1 MDRVVIGELGDQM
14 KKHQYLK
21 TRRLQKG
28 ASLLEG
34 IAYLGIAAIVVI
46 GAIALLNTAFS
57 SSNANDV
64 NSQLSAIQTA
74 TRKLFM
80 TTQGN
85 YGTTDITQTLI
96 TAKAFP
102 STLAVGASS
111 VKAPWN
117 GGVTV
122 SGSNSGQNFTIT
134 YTNLPADICV
144 NAMTATS
151 DGWVSVTGPA
161 DQKAQKPPITPAVAQ
176 ASCGSSGGD
185 VIWTS
190 N

>member
-1 MDRVVIGELGDQM
+1 M
-14 KKHQYLK
+14 KKLQYSK

-85 YGTTDITQTLI
+85 YGAVGTDITPTLILAKGFPQTL
-96 TAKAFP
+96 
-102 STLAVGASS
+102 STS
-111 VKAPWN
+111 
-117 GGVTV
+117 GGVVTTSWGGTV
-122 SGSNSGQNFTIT
+122 TTKTNATSTDEFDVT
-134 YTNLPADICV
+134 YTAVPPDVCV
-144 NAMTATS
+144 NALTS
-151 DGWVSVTGPA
+151 TTTGWEYVVGPG
-161 DQKAQKPPITPAVAQ
+161 DKQQHQPPIDPPTAKLACGNSAGSVA
-176 ASCGSSGGD
+176 
-185 VIWTS
+185 WTS
-190 N
+190 K

>member
-1 MDRVVIGELGDQM
+1 M
-14 KKHQYLK
+14 KKHQYSK

-80 TTQGN
+80 TTQGS

-102 STLAVGASS
+102 QTLSVGAST
-111 VKAPWN
+111 VRAPWN
-117 GGVTV
+117 GGVKV
-122 SGSNSGQNFTIT
+122 SGAASGQQFTIT
-134 YTNLPADICV
+134 YTSLPADLCV

-151 DGWVSVTGPA
+151 NGWVSVTGPA
-161 DQKAQKPPITPAVAQ
+161 DKAAHTPPISPADAQ
-176 ASCGSSGGD
+176 TSCGSSAGD
-185 VIWTS
+185 VVWTS